1 MRLYK
6 VYTRELGIY
15 PVKLYWNCVYG
26 SKEARFKDPPDIKNI
41 DELIGPQSH
50 ILKVES
56 EKLGK
61 YG

>member
-6 VYTRELGIY
+6 VYTRELGIS

-41 DELIGPQSH
+41 DELIGPQSY

-61 YG
+61 